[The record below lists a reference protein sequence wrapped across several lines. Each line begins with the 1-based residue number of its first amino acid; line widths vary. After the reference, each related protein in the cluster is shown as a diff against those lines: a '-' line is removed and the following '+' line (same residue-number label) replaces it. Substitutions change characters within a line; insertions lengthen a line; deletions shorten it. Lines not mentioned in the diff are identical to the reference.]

1 MTAPKERPILF
12 SGPMVRA
19 LLDGRKTQ
27 TRRVIKPQPDSVKNF
42 GRAVPYRRASPPQ
55 DMPSAKYEV
64 PIVYPYGAPGDCL
77 WVKETWGLNDTI
89 YGGDQPIPKAR
100 PADLPPE
107 GLVFFATEDDTEI
120 RNELRWRPS
129 IHMPRWASRLT
140 LEITEVRVERLQEV
154 SQADAAAEGLMTWL
168 GRDCDGDPRLDG
180 RMYDFTAWGWQQP
193 THESDGFMSAYA
205 AYRDLWKH
213 INGPDSWDANPW
225 VWAVSFR
232 VLDQGA

>member
-1 MTAPKERPILF
+1 MSAPKERPILF

-55 DMPSAKYEV
+55 DMASEKYEV
-64 PIVYPYGAPGDCL
+64 PIVCPYGAPGDRL

-100 PADLPPE
+100 PADLPPQ

-140 LEITEVRVERLQEV
+140 LEITEVRVERLQDI
-154 SQADAAAEGLMTWL
+154 SKSDAEAEGIREPSL
-168 GRDCDGDPRLDG
+168 GEWVETGL
-180 RMYDFTAWGWQQP
+180 WQVRRTQCEAV
-193 THESDGFMSAYA
+193 TTYCALWES
-205 AYRDLWKH
+205 
-213 INGPDSWDANPW
+213 INGAGSWDANPW

-232 VLDQGA
+232 VLEGPK